1 MGQSKRRMFQG
12 LNVFATIVTIVVNAL
27 SNTSIISEKSVGE
40 ISDAYPT
47 LFTPAGYVFSIWGM
61 IYTLLLIFTV
71 YQVLPNQRDKVFTET
86 IGYFYVVSG
95 LANSIW
101 IVLWVREFIVAST
114 VMMFVLLGSLLAI
127 YHRLN
132 VGKSQAPLRE
142 RLAVHL
148 PFSVYL
154 GWITVAAIAN
164 VAASLV
170 AVNWGGWG
178 IPAVYWTVLMI
189 GVALIVS
196 LAVMVRRGDVAYG
209 LVIIW
214 ALVGIMVKQQETQ
227 ALVII
232 GGIGVAIVGLALGV
246 KALTAYRVRS

>member
-1 MGQSKRRMFQG
+1 MELGRRILPA
-12 LNVFATIVTIVVNAL
+12 LNVFATVLTIVVNAL
-27 SNTSIISEKSVGE
+27 SNTSLIGEKSVGE

-47 LFTPAGYVFSIWGM
+47 LFTPAGYVFAIWGI
-61 IYTLLLIFTV
+61 IYTLLL
-71 YQVLPNQRDKVFTET
+71 VFTIYQALPDQRGKGFPER

-101 IVLWVREFIVAST
+101 IALWVREYIVAST
-114 VMMFVLLGSLLAI
+114 GMMFVLLASLLAI
-127 YHRLN
+127 YRHLDI
-132 VGKSQAPLRE
+132 GKAQTPRGE

-170 AVNWGGWG
+170 AVNWGGGG
-178 IPAVYWTVLMI
+178 IPAEQWTVLMI
-189 GVALIVS
+189 GVAVLVS
-196 LAVMVRRGDVAYG
+196 AAVIMMRGDVAYG

-214 ALVGIMVKQQETQ
+214 ALVGILVKQQETPNIVTT
-227 ALVII
+227 A
-232 GGIGVAIVGLALGV
+232 GIGVAIIGLAVSV
-246 KALTAYRVRS
+246 KAVTAYRGRS

>member
-1 MGQSKRRMFQG
+1 MSQSKRRMFQG
-12 LNVFATIVTIVVNAL
+12 LNVFATILTIVVNAL

-47 LFTPAGYVFSIWGM
+47 LFTPAGYVFSIWGI

-71 YQVLPNQRDKVFTET
+71 YQVLPTQREKAFTET

-101 IVLWVREFIVAST
+101 IVLWVRELIVAST
-114 VMMFVLLGSLLAI
+114 VMMFVLLVSLLAI
-127 YHRLN
+127 YCRLN

-178 IPAVYWTVLMI
+178 LPAIYWTVLMI
-189 GVALIVS
+189 GIALIVS
-196 LAVMVRRGDVAYG
+196 FAVIVRRGDVGYG

-227 ALVII
+227 AIVMT

-246 KALTAYRVRS
+246 TAFTAYRVRS

>member
-1 MGQSKRRMFQG
+1 MSQSKRRMFQG
-12 LNVFATIVTIVVNAL
+12 LNVFTTILTIVINGL

-47 LFTPAGYVFSIWGM
+47 LFTPAGYVFSIWGV
-61 IYTLLLIFTV
+61 IYTLLLMFTI
-71 YQVLPNQRDKVFTET
+71 YQALPNQREKVFIGR

-101 IVLWVREFIVAST
+101 IVLWVREYIVAST
-114 VMMFVLLGSLLAI
+114 VMMFVLLGSLIAI
-127 YHRLN
+127 YRRLT
-132 VGKSQAPLRE
+132 VDESQVPLRE

-178 IPAVYWTVLMI
+178 LPAVYWTVLMI
-189 GVALIVS
+189 SVALMVS
-196 LAVMVRRGDVAYG
+196 LAVIVRWGDVGYG

-227 ALVII
+227 AIVMT

>member
-1 MGQSKRRMFQG
+1 MSQSKRRMFQG

-47 LFTPAGYVFSIWGM
+47 LFTPSGYVFSIWGM

-71 YQVLPNQRDKVFTET
+71 YQVLPTQREKVFTET

-101 IVLWVREFIVAST
+101 IVLWVRELIVAST

-127 YHRLN
+127 YRRLN

-189 GVALIVS
+189 GIALIVS
-196 LAVMVRRGDVAYG
+196 LAVIVRRSDVGYG

-214 ALVGIMVKQQETQ
+214 ALVGIMVKQLETQ
-227 ALVII
+227 AIVIT
-232 GGIGVAIVGLALGV
+232 GGVGVALIGLALGV
-246 KALTAYRVRS
+246 KAFTAYRFRS

>member
-1 MGQSKRRMFQG
+1 MRRILHG
-12 LNVFATIVTIVVNAL
+12 SNVFATILTIVINAL

-47 LFTPAGYVFSIWGM
+47 LFTPAGYVFSIWGI
-61 IYTLLLIFTV
+61 IYTLLLIFTI
-71 YQVLPNQRDKVFTET
+71 YQALPTQRDKLFTEV

-101 IVLWVREFIVAST
+101 IVLWVREYIVAST
-114 VMMFVLLGSLLAI
+114 MMMFILLGSLLVI
-127 YHRLN
+127 YRRLN
-132 VGKSQAPLRE
+132 VGKSQVPLRE
-142 RLAVHL
+142 RLAVHV

-154 GWITVAAIAN
+154 GWITVATIAN

-178 IPAVYWTVLMI
+178 IPAIYWTILMT
-189 GVALIVS
+189 GVALLVS
-196 LAVMVRRGDVAYG
+196 LAVIVRRGDVAYG

-227 ALVII
+227 AIVITGVI
-232 GGIGVAIVGLALGV
+232 VVAILGLALGV
-246 KALTAYRVRS
+246 KAFTAYRDS